1 MVSCLVVAIFFNVF
15 AAIRLWDH
23 RNHVVSET
31 RVTTDYDAPYRMY
44 LDEPFET
51 RVASG
56 ELRSDQRSEAI
67 PTEEQGNGQVR
78 LPPTTDHRPRLAGSP
93 TALWLAP
100 GPGPLP

>member
-1 MVSCLVVAIFFNVF
+1 MAIFFNVF

-23 RNHVVSET
+23 RNHVVSES

-56 ELRSDQRSEAI
+56 ELGPNERSEAI

-78 LPPTTDHRPRLAGSP
+78 LAHPRPS
-93 TALWLAP
+93 AP
-100 GPGPLP
+100 AAARM